1 MHAMILF
8 LKKIPAT
15 TRRVCSSSFNTTE
28 FKVGEETTNKEG
40 TCQAGLQDTRFWSRA
55 TGTVTKQDGRDGGGW
70 KKDATE
76 NLCLVRWVGF
86 RG

>member
-1 MHAMILF
+1 MHAMIF
-8 LKKIPAT
+8 FKFPQQRGGYA
-15 TRRVCSSSFNTTE
+15 SSSFNTTE
-28 FKVGEETTNKEG
+28 FKVGEETTDKEG
-40 TCQAGLQDTRFWSRA
+40 TCQAGLQDTRFGSRA
-55 TGTVTKQDGRDGGGW
+55 TGAVTKQDGWDGGGW